1 MAPGC
6 QMGVPRAVSQRFR
19 GALFGMGA
27 GEQHPALH
35 NADYDFPDALLQPA
49 STLLYRLALR
59 ATLHD

>member
-1 MAPGC
+1 
-6 QMGVPRAVSQRFR
+6 
-19 GALFGMGA
+19 MGA